1 MNVKTGEVLA
11 MASYPDY
18 DPSKFIDGISTQDW
32 NEYNNN
38 PNHPLVNKAMQ
49 VSYSPG
55 STFKMISAIA
65 ALESGAV
72 SPTERINDTGVY
84 RRQFIETSSGLGGII
99 DEIEHKM

>member
-18 DPSKFIDGISTQDW
+18 DPSKFVGGISTKDW

-49 VSYSPG
+49 VSYAPG
-55 STFKMISAIA
+55 
-65 ALESGAV
+65 
-72 SPTERINDTGVY
+72 
-84 RRQFIETSSGLGGII
+84 
-99 DEIEHKM
+99 